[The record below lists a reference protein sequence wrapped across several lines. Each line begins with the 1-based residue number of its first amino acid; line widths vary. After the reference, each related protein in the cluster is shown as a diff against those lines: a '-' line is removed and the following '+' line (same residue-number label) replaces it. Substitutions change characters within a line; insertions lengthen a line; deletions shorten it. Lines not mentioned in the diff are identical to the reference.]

1 MCVPHLTPL
10 EQTILY
16 SHKLKGSAFKAGL
29 TWTMLNYIHHL
40 ATPWPLEYLICM
52 QSYVYLAGYATSKKK
67 ICNRCSSAVL
77 LTLILHKLFFMKTNA
92 LRIATWPLCNW
103 IHFPHVFFFF
113 KRCYLCCNT
122 VFWYKMFVF
131 LSQMLKISASC
142 SYCETKNFSLMDK
155 YIFAL
160 LSFLPKKY
168 ISCFL
173 NI

>member
-103 IHFPHVFFFF
+103 IHFPHVFFFLKDVTYVVILYF
-113 KRCYLCCNT
+113 DTKCLFFYPKCLKSQLHALIVKQKIFPSWTNT
-122 VFWYKMFVF
+122 F
-131 LSQMLKISASC
+131 LHYCLFFLK
-142 SYCETKNFSLMDK
+142 N
-155 YIFAL
+155 IFPV
-160 LSFLPKKY
+160 S
-168 ISCFL
+168 
-173 NI
+173 